1 MEKGHEG
8 IAAWRKAKT
17 FAVGVYKATANFP
30 REELYG
36 ITSQLRRAAVSVP
49 ANIAE
54 GKARGTDK
62 DYVRFLYIARGSCA
76 ELETLLEISR
86 ELGYLHDVSFK
97 HLDSE
102 VREVSRMVN
111 GLIKSLV

>member
-1 MEKGHEG
+1 MGKGHEG
-8 IAAWRKAKT
+8 IDAWQKSKR
-17 FAVGVYKATANFP
+17 FAVSVYKETASFP

-49 ANIAE
+49 TNIAE

-62 DYVRFLYIARGSCA
+62 DYVRFLHIARGSCA

-86 ELGYLHDVSFK
+86 ELGYLTDIRFK
-97 HLDSE
+97 QLDSD
-102 VREVSRMVN
+102 
-111 GLIKSLV
+111 I